1 MIRSLVLFAGL
12 VAAGCSSSSAP
23 APNPGGSHP
32 VRGKVIYDGK
42 PAAGVVVTLL
52 PIDAPMVPQIPHN
65 PRAVTEADGTFV
77 IGTFTDSD
85 GAAEG
90 GYQILLNWPG
100 EKNQNA
106 EGEGEEDTDRLKGW
120 YDGLH
125 SQLNVRVKAGSN
137 TIPDLNLP
145 KVTAPA
151 PPSAGIPG
159 RN

>member
-1 MIRSLVLFAGL
+1 MVRSLLLAVALG
-12 VAAGCSSSSAP
+12 AAGCSPSSAP
-23 APNPGGSHP
+23 APNPGGSQP
-32 VRGKVIYDGK
+32 VRGKVVYDGK

-65 PRAVTEADGTFV
+65 PRAVTGADGTFV
-77 IGTFTDSD
+77 IGTHTATD

-90 GYQILLNWPG
+90 GYQIILEWPG
-100 EKNQNA
+100 EKNLNA
-106 EGEGEEDTDRLKGW
+106 EGEGEQDTDRLKGW

-125 SQLNVRVKAGSN
+125 SQLNYRVKPGDNA
-137 TIPDLNLP
+137 IADLNLP
-145 KVTAPA
+145 RVTTAP

>member
-1 MIRSLVLFAGL
+1 MVRSLLL
-12 VAAGCSSSSAP
+12 VVALGAAGCSAPAP
-23 APNPGGSHP
+23 APNPGASQP
-32 VRGKVIYDGK
+32 VRGRVIYDGK
-42 PAAGVVVTLL
+42 PAAGVAVTLL

-65 PRAVTEADGTFV
+65 PRAVTGADGTFV
-77 IGTFTDSD
+77 LGTFTDTD

-90 GYQILLNWPG
+90 GYQILLHWPG
-100 EKNQNA
+100 EKNEKA

-125 SQLNVRVKAGSN
+125 SQLNYRVKPGENA
-137 TIPDLNLP
+137 IPDLVLP
-145 KVTAPA
+145 KVTAAP

>member
-1 MIRSLVLFAGL
+1 MVRSLLCCAAL
-12 VAAGCSSSSAP
+12 VAAGCSSSAP

-65 PRAVTEADGTFV
+65 PRAVTGADGTFV

-90 GYQILLNWPG
+90 GYQIILNWPG
-100 EKNQNA
+100 EKNEKA
-106 EGEGEEDTDRLKGW
+106 EGEGEEDTDRLRGW
-120 YDGLH
+120 YDGLR
-125 SQLNVRVKAGSN
+125 SQLHVRVKAGAN

-145 KVTAPA
+145 RATAAP